1 MKYSMH
7 INYILIFTL
16 LVHPLIFF
24 YSTGKIDS
32 PDTTIAGQSETTTT
46 TTDIDSP
53 HIQQDDDCT
62 SIRNIEL
69 IRKETFPT
77 GM

>member
-1 MKYSMH
+1 MH
-7 INYILIFTL
+7 IISYTDFTILL
-16 LVHPLIFF
+16 HPFIFF

-32 PDTTIAGQSETTTT
+32 PDTTIAGQSEATTSTT
-46 TTDIDSP
+46 EIASP

-62 SIRNIEL
+62 SSMAGIRNIEL
-69 IRKETFPT
+69 VPKEKFPT